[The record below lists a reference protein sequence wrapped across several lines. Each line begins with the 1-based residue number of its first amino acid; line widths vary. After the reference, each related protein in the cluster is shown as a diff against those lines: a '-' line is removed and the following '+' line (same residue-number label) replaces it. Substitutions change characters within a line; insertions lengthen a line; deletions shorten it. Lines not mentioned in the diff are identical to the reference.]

1 MMIPLAPTLSVCGA
15 IFIWAASPSIGVD
28 PDSAEEQ
35 TVQCDDVPA
44 AVRTAFE
51 KSFPDATVRGC
62 VKEEEMGKSAYEVT
76 STEGKTTRDV
86 LFAPDGALLVVEEA
100 IAAAELPRA
109 VEQIWE
115 KRFAN
120 YTIVLVEK
128 VMRHN
133 DVTYEIQ
140 STHFG
145 KFSETVFDGNGNELT
160 GLISLPR

>member
-1 MMIPLAPTLSVCGA
+1 MIPPAATLLVCSA
-15 IFIWAASPSIGVD
+15 MFIWAAGASVGVD

-35 TVQCDDVPA
+35 SVQCDDVPE
-44 AVRTAFE
+44 AVRTAFG
-51 KSFPDATVRGC
+51 KLFPKATVRSC

-86 LFAPDGALLVVEEA
+86 LFDADGALLVVAEA
-100 IAAAELPRA
+100 IAAADLPKA
-109 VEQIWE
+109 VEQTWE

-140 STHFG
+140 STNLG
-145 KFSETVFDGNGNELT
+145 KLLETVFDGSGKELT
-160 GLISLPR
+160 GLISPPR